1 MDETIKM
8 INDKKAFLAERAR
21 RNYATR
27 KAEGRQHIK
36 HIPIEEQ
43 KKAGRPIGTARP
55 KTEPKQRGR
64 KPIIIND
71 VSEIP
76 QYLNNID
83 IDEPKN
89 IFMDIPDINKYRC
102 LDPLIECDSR
112 EIRDILYKLV
122 GLLLNNANFHEDG
135 DYENGD
141 IMIKNGTN
149 IIYYRMS
156 FNNGKLIIR
165 YDMGTKKY
173 KILTTNMNIPKYNKY
188 QFKKLIEE
196 LDKETVNIFK
206 SEQTSQAPENTP

>member
-1 MDETIKM
+1 MYSNIIIMNSKEETADI
-8 INDKKAFLAERAR
+8 INEANKAKAAR
-21 RNYATR
+21 LEQARINYAKR
-27 KAEGRQHIK
+27 KAEGRLK
-36 HIPIEEQ
+36 KNLKPKEEQ
-43 KKAGRPIGTARP
+43 QKRGPKARETEEQ
-55 KTEPKQRGR
+55 EPKQRGR

-156 FNNGKLIIR
+156 FNNDKLIIR

-188 QFKKLIEE
+188 QF
-196 LDKETVNIFK
+196 
-206 SEQTSQAPENTP
+206 